1 MKGSTFFKRDF
12 RDLRKTKELVPVARK
27 IKLLNI
33 NREKNWAEYEYS
45 HVILKLGR
53 KNEFHRSASIF
64 YYALIDFLFTIK
76 RLLFH
81 FAISYIKTLE
91 LVQQQQ
97 QQQVNVSVS
106 HFVSLQPSAGPQKQR
121 KVENP
126 PHENRMGDAE
136 AIAVDN
142 GHVVFPRGGRDAI
155 QQTFWTLGGFF
166 GTFWGAI
173 FWACSTVHAYALS
186 KKPFGDIF
194 WVIFSVY
201 WIATQSHHLG
211 GRPLPKDGTR
221 RRRLVGARAA
231 AAQETEDRAGHGH
244 RLRLRIR
251 SREGN

>member
-142 GHVVFPRGGRDAI
+142 GHVVFPRGGREAI
-155 QQTFWTLGGFF
+155 QQTFWTLGGFLAHF
-166 GTFWGAI
+166 LGQFFELVDCSSCIRPFQETFWGH
-173 FWACSTVHAYALS
+173 FL
-186 KKPFGDIF
+186 GDF
-194 WVIFSVY
+194 
-201 WIATQSHHLG
+201 
-211 GRPLPKDGTR
+211 
-221 RRRLVGARAA
+221 
-231 AAQETEDRAGHGH
+231 
-244 RLRLRIR
+244 
-251 SREGN
+251 

>member
-97 QQQVNVSVS
+97 QQQQVNVSVS

-155 QQTFWTLGGFF
+155 QQTFWTLGGFLAHF
-166 GTFWGAI
+166 LGQFFELVDCSSCIRPFQETFWGH
-173 FWACSTVHAYALS
+173 FL
-186 KKPFGDIF
+186 GDF
-194 WVIFSVY
+194 
-201 WIATQSHHLG
+201 
-211 GRPLPKDGTR
+211 
-221 RRRLVGARAA
+221 
-231 AAQETEDRAGHGH
+231 
-244 RLRLRIR
+244 
-251 SREGN
+251 

>member
-1 MKGSTFFKRDF
+1 MKGSTFFKRNF

-106 HFVSLQPSAGPQKQR
+106 HFVSLQRVLKNIEKSKILPTRIG
-121 KVENP
+121 
-126 PHENRMGDAE
+126 
-136 AIAVDN
+136 
-142 GHVVFPRGGRDAI
+142 
-155 QQTFWTLGGFF
+155 
-166 GTFWGAI
+166 
-173 FWACSTVHAYALS
+173 WAT
-186 KKPFGDIF
+186 P
-194 WVIFSVY
+194 
-201 WIATQSHHLG
+201 
-211 GRPLPKDGTR
+211 
-221 RRRLVGARAA
+221 RRLRSTTATWSSPGA
-231 AAQETEDRAGHGH
+231 AGRQFNRHFG
-244 RLRLRIR
+244 L
-251 SREGN
+251 